1 MRKPLII
8 AALAGVLAFLF
19 SALYL
24 SSVETKYK
32 TGGQMV
38 KVLVSKDYIN
48 QGTMIE
54 PAMVE
59 ERNVPKEYLQPKT
72 LQSLKELLNS
82 EGKTVFISLAPIEKG
97 EQVLITKLSMLGID
111 TGISAIIPTGKRAFM
126 HTFDSSQVSGIIKPG
141 NKVDIVAVIDAV
153 SKEGGH
159 QQISR
164 TILQNVL
171 VLSVGKDILGAI
183 RKESQS
189 NSDRFVP
196 TAQESGPVA
205 VSFALTPAEGEL
217 LSLSSENGKIYM
229 ALRSMGDNS
238 TTENSDV
245 KLSNISKDM
254 TGAVK
259 PADPNNSDEYL
270 KAIQKQQSEAMG
282 LLKKYQKR

>member
-1 MRKPLII
+1 MKKPLLI

-32 TGGQMV
+32 TGAQMV

-54 PAMVE
+54 PSMVE
-59 ERNVPKEYLQPKT
+59 ERKVPKEFLQPKT
-72 LQSLKELLNS
+72 LQSLKELLNI

-97 EQVLITKLSMLGID
+97 EQILTTKLSMLGID
-111 TGISAIIPTGKRAFM
+111 TGISAIIPSGKRAFM
-126 HTFDSSQVSGIIKPG
+126 HTFDSTQVSGIIKPG
-141 NKVDIVAVIDAV
+141 NKVDIVAVVDAV

-159 QQISR
+159 QQISK
-164 TILQNVL
+164 TILQNIL
-171 VLSVGKDILGAI
+171 VLSVGKDILGAVK
-183 RKESQS
+183 KEAQS
-189 NSDRFVP
+189 NSERFVP
-196 TAQESGPVA
+196 ASEGGQVA

-217 LSLSSENGKIYM
+217 LSLSSENGKIFM

-238 TTENSDV
+238 TNENSDV

-259 PADPNNSDEYL
+259 AADPNNSAEYL
-270 KAIQKQQSEAMG
+270 KAVQKQQNEAMG